1 MKKIFAELLFVC
13 TIVIFSLCG
22 CGQNMQAALQETDSF
37 ANAFAKT
44 NIMKSLYCYRDLSGH
59 ISLLDYDSMKTA
71 PLCKKPNCR
80 HTEDD
85 CIVHRLNGQVPVF
98 GENCA
103 YYFIDEPPAIEQNAD
118 GLPDLALR
126 SALYRYDFASNTE
139 EKLMQWD
146 GGAVSDPS
154 CGMLLHNGTLYFMD
168 SQLGRFYDENGI
180 LSSYINYGGDI
191 RFHSVSL
198 SDMKTTDLC
207 DLLDIEKL
215 AQYYPYAR
223 NSGDVYMKGFY
234 DNKIYF
240 TIGFVDCLSGD
251 NLSESAYF
259 RHYST
264 YYDLTDGKYYGEPT
278 DYGNID
284 FSDVLFCSGDYTAIC
299 KENTLTVW
307 KHGESEPTEITDSA
321 FYDDAELSV
330 FDDMLFCEGK
340 IFDLKLKTVREADA
354 LKSDDPILP
363 AKNVIAKYGNGYI
376 LHDETCSFEKIP
388 AGKLLN

>member
-1 MKKIFAELLFVC
+1 MQSISQVY
-13 TIVIFSLCG
+13 FSLCG
-22 CGQNMQAALQETDSF
+22 VLLAGLYGCGWQPHPVLSGTYSFGNAFDKTNITDSF
-37 ANAFAKT
+37 C
-44 NIMKSLYCYRDLSGH
+44 CYHDMEGRAA
-59 ISLLDYDSMKTA
+59 ILDYESMKTA

-80 HTEDD
+80 HTGDD
-85 CIVHRLNGQVPVF
+85 CIVHRLNGQIPVF
-98 GENCA
+98 GDNCA
-103 YYFIDEPPAIEQNAD
+103 YYFIDELPTIEQSAD

-139 EKLMQWD
+139 EKLMQWE

-168 SQLGRFYDENGI
+168 SQLGRFYDDNGI
-180 LSSYINYGGDI
+180 LSSYINFGGDI
-191 RFHSVSL
+191 RLHSVSL

-240 TIGFVDCLSGD
+240 TIGFVDCINED
-251 NLSESAYF
+251 NPSESALF

-264 YYDLTDGKYYGEPT
+264 YYDLTDGQYYGEPA

-284 FSDVLFCSGDYTAIC
+284 FSDVLFCSGDYAVIC
-299 KENTLTVW
+299 KDNTLTVQ
-307 KHGESEPTEITDSA
+307 KHGESAPTEITDNA

-340 IFDLKLKTVREADA
+340 IFDLKMKTVREADA

-363 AKNVIAKYGNGYI
+363 PKNVIAKYGNDYI
-376 LHDETCSFEKIP
+376 LCDETRSFEKIP
-388 AGKLLN
+388 AEQLLK